1 MLEPSKLAATAAAE
15 GALAAARA
23 ASQALPA
30 TDWICDSG
38 GLHDVGAACDCTD
51 DDDDEF

>member
-1 MLEPSKLAATAAAE
+1 MTEQWDDLAAIAAAE

-30 TDWICDSG
+30 TDWICDKG
-38 GLHDVGAACDCTD
+38 GLHGIGTPCDCTD
-51 DDDDEF
+51 EF